1 MLVLSRKK
9 DEKIVIGDNISIMV
23 VEIRGDKVRLGI
35 EAPREISVHR
45 REVYEA
51 IKRKESE
58 ATGEP
63 VEAPT
68 EVPETTEASAPESV
82 QS

>member
-35 EAPREISVHR
+35 EAPRDISVHR
-45 REVYEA
+45 REVYHA
-51 IKRKESE
+51 IKRKENE
-58 ATGEP
+58 AVETDAFEITVEMP
-63 VEAPT
+63 V
-68 EVPETTEASAPESV
+68 
-82 QS
+82 Q

>member
-35 EAPREISVHR
+35 DAPRDVSVHR
-45 REVYEA
+45 REVYDA

-58 ATGEP
+58 HNAVEDDATGLS
-63 VEAPT
+63 T
-68 EVPETTEASAPESV
+68 NQV
-82 QS
+82 QA

>member
-35 EAPREISVHR
+35 EAPRDISVHR

-51 IKRKESE
+51 IKRKQSE
-58 ATGEP
+58 GDDDADQTVAVTAERI
-63 VEAPT
+63 
-68 EVPETTEASAPESV
+68 

>member
-35 EAPREISVHR
+35 EAPRDISVHR

-51 IKRKESE
+51 IKRKQSE
-58 ATGEP
+58 GDDDADQTLAVAAERI
-63 VEAPT
+63 
-68 EVPETTEASAPESV
+68 

>member
-35 EAPREISVHR
+35 EAPRDISVHR
-45 REVYEA
+45 REVYDA
-51 IKRKESE
+51 IKRKENE
-58 ATGEP
+58 AVETDAFEITVEMP
-63 VEAPT
+63 V
-68 EVPETTEASAPESV
+68 
-82 QS
+82 Q